1 MQEPNG
7 YGAWLLSADDDDGTS
22 KLTTRA
28 TTMTTSATTTTM
40 MTMVM
45 TIMVRA
51 VFFIRK
57 HVEMSSGLYPGA
69 KIIVWAIT
77 WRENREGD
85 DVENRE
91 GDDVGPEAQSCT
103 TPATHQRCTQ
113 RQTRFG
119 VSYSR
124 EVRRRHS
131 CPFRSQSSKVRG
143 VASSDFRASSASGS
157 TL

>member
-57 HVEMSSGLYPGA
+57 HVEMSSGLYNASSRSIPFSFKCFPRA
-69 KIIVWAIT
+69 CSVL
-77 WRENREGD
+77 
-85 DVENRE
+85 
-91 GDDVGPEAQSCT
+91 
-103 TPATHQRCTQ
+103 PAAC
-113 RQTRFG
+113 QTRPPCG
-119 VSYSR
+119 
-124 EVRRRHS
+124 
-131 CPFRSQSSKVRG
+131 CPKVVAEGEASAPSFVHRG
-143 VASSDFRASSASGS
+143 
-157 TL
+157 